1 MNENPWQVDCIEA
14 FTCLKC
20 PECNFYSREENCF
33 KDHAMANHP
42 CSVVFFGK
50 HEEYIALTPE
60 EYNKKFNKQSNL
72 DETSSCRI
80 KVEIKQEIVEDENK
94 LNDSELVGEYY
105 EDLNRQEEI
114 FEDDPIG
121 FNDDINLDFKS
132 KSETTIIRNYLVNYP
147 YRCSLCNKGYAQKPS
162 LIKHFKTVHGENSI
176 QFKCSICNKKFSEMQ
191 TLIEHNALVHEQ
203 ETNERLVDESSDDF
217 NLQDPFKDTINSE
230 IKDATTTRLIHE
242 GEKPVQCSICS
253 ESFKSK
259 KNLRSHTLHQH
270 KREAPHFCSICDANF
285 SQKSKLNKHKEL
297 IHKVHVEKKTFI
309 CNICNKTFRRKCQMR
324 IHVSSVHE
332 GIKPFKCESCGSSFK
347 QKRSLVEH
355 VKSVHEGIKTL

>member
-1 MNENPWQVDCIEA
+1 MNTNPWQVDSIEA

-20 PECNFYSREENCF
+20 PECNFYSREENYF
-33 KDHAMANHP
+33 KDHALSNHP

-50 HEEYIALTPE
+50 HEEHIALTPE
-60 EYNKKFNKQSNL
+60 EYKEKFNKRSNL
-72 DETSSCRI
+72 DETSSYQI

-94 LNDSELVGEYY
+94 LNDSEFVGESY

-114 FEDDPIG
+114 FEHDPSG
-121 FNDDINLDFKS
+121 FNDDIDLDFKS
-132 KSETTIIRNYLVNYP
+132 NSETTIIRNHP
-147 YRCSLCNKGYAQKPS
+147 YRCSLCNKGYAQKQ
-162 LIKHFKTVHGENSI
+162 LLFRHFKTVHGEDSI
-176 QFKCSICNKKFSEMQ
+176 QFKCSTCNKKFPEMQ
-191 TLIEHNALVHEQ
+191 TLIEHNASVHEQ
-203 ETNERLVDESSDDF
+203 ETNEFIPSYEGLVDESFDDYT
-217 NLQDPFKDTINSE
+217 LQDPFKDTNNSE
-230 IKDATTTRLIHE
+230 VKDVRLIHE

-259 KNLRSHTLHQH
+259 KLSRSHILHQH
-270 KREAPHFCSICDANF
+270 KREAPHLCSICDANF